1 METINIGD
9 GLILHQDKAG
19 LKFGTDALLLAAY
32 IRKCVFL
39 VEYGSGSGAVSL
51 LTASRGR
58 ADRVAA
64 IEIQA
69 RQYRL
74 LCKNILENDL
84 CGKIEPLH
92 CDLRDYR
99 PSRHPDAVAANPPFM
114 KADSGF
120 PAEDEGKNAARHEIH
135 GGIGD
140 FCVNAGAILGTGG
153 AFYCVYRPDRLPD
166 LLAAMRDSGLGLRRM
181 TMVHHS
187 ISHPASLVLCEGRRG
202 GKDDVFVT
210 RPLILYESGGEKIL
224 TPDYR
229 RIYETGEF
237 DESFLRTRNL

>member
-32 IRKCVFL
+32 IRKCDFL

-51 LTASRGR
+51 LAASRGR

-153 AFYCVYRPDRLPD
+153 AFYCVYRRPPPD
-166 LLAAMRDSGLGLRRM
+166 LLAAMREGGLGLRRM
-181 TMVHHS
+181 TMIHHS
-187 ISHPASLVLCEGRRG
+187 VAHPASLVLCEGRRG

-210 RPLILYESGGEKIL
+210 RPLILYETGGEKIL
-224 TPDYR
+224 TSDYR
-229 RIYETGEF
+229 RIFETGEF
-237 DESFLRTRNL
+237 DESFLRARNL